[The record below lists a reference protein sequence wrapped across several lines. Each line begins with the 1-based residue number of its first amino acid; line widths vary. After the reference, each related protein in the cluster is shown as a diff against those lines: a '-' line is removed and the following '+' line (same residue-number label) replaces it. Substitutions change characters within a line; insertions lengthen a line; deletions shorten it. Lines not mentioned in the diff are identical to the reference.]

1 MIIKLKCQTGG
12 YVYGEEVDTERS
24 KTIDEKLAG
33 SLIAEGHAELITAP
47 SEDEPEQPALEDE
60 PEQPA
65 LEDEPEQPVLTP
77 VTEMGWGELKSE
89 AAKVHGIDVRGK
101 KRPVLE
107 AAVLAARS
115 GK

>member
-1 MIIKLKCQTGG
+1 MRIKLKCQTGG
-12 YVYGEEVDTERS
+12 YVYGKEVDTERS

-47 SEDEPEQPALEDE
+47 S
-60 PEQPA
+60 
-65 LEDEPEQPVLTP
+65 EDEPEQPVLTP

>member
-47 SEDEPEQPALEDE
+47 SENE